1 MFFMSFFVFFNK
13 NAKSCTLGRIYF
25 IEGRRGV
32 ICMQYL
38 YFLLFAAVIG
48 IFHEEVFQIISTVLE
63 TTVTIIG
70 LYLFFKLI

>member
-1 MFFMSFFVFFNK
+1 
-13 NAKSCTLGRIYF
+13 
-25 IEGRRGV
+25 
-32 ICMQYL
+32 MQYL

-70 LYLFFKLI
+70 LYLFFKLIWKEVLLWKYSRRFLNKF